1 MEETPFTEEELF
13 ADCPDT
19 RPICSL
25 CDQRQEYG
33 CNFSCQ
39 SCRRIFC
46 QSHALKMWKFF
57 SGENKSCGANETI
70 TPLKCDFCAT
80 KQDVA
85 NGCRKMTV
93 QQMDVARLTFVC
105 QFIFTTLMGSSFE
118 SLANKC
124 EKTVHIIENNQYK
137 TLSTKDLT
145 SNDLSKDTRLKLY
158 DIMAQKYFGKNMTE
172 VIKTFK

>member
-1 MEETPFTEEELF
+1 MEEVSMDKLF
-13 ADCPDT
+13 GDCPDT
-19 RPICSL
+19 NPICSL
-25 CDQRQEYG
+25 CDQHQPHG

-46 QSHALKMWKFF
+46 QSHARKMWKFF

-70 TPLKCDFCAT
+70 IPLKCDFCAT

-85 NGCRKMTV
+85 NGCQKMTI
-93 QQMDVARLTFVC
+93 QQMDVFRLTFVC

-118 SLANKC
+118 SLVNKC
-124 EKTVHIIENNQYK
+124 EKTLRIIENNQYK
-137 TLSTKDLT
+137 SLSTKDLT